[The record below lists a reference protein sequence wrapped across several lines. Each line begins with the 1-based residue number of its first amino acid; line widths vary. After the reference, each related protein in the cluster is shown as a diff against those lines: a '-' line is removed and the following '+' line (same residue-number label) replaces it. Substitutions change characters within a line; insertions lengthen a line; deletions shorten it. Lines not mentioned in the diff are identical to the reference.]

1 LSDINNFMASVSPA
15 PAGIAP
21 VVCNFTQQREIV
33 LENRSIDEAQ
43 GFQFVDGEWIPIFDI
58 TPEMEHQF
66 YAAGA
71 IGPEGL
77 TIARSTPRPRLENS
91 ETRK

>member
-1 LSDINNFMASVSPA
+1 M
-15 PAGIAP
+15 
-21 VVCNFTQQREIV
+21 
-33 LENRSIDEAQ
+33 ENRNIDDAP
-43 GFQFVDGEWIPIFDI
+43 GFQFINGEWRPIFDI
-58 TPEMEHQF
+58 TPEMEHQI

-77 TIARSTPRPRLENS
+77 TIAHSTPRPRLEKL